1 MTRVLKGNG
10 DNTSRL
16 TLAIVGNLALADRT
30 NLVLEVVLKKK
41 KKKVLVKRVPKVEK
55 KKLKDTGYERWRLNP
70 SYILLQPDRTT
81 TLETRRYLHNPH
93 RHRFSSS

>member
-41 KKKVLVKRVPKVEK
+41 KKKSVGKTRSQSRK
-55 KKLKDTGYERWRLNP
+55 KKAERHW
-70 SYILLQPDRTT
+70 I
-81 TLETRRYLHNPH
+81 
-93 RHRFSSS
+93 

>member
-16 TLAIVGNLALADRT
+16 TLAVVGNLALADRT

-41 KKKVLVKRVPKVEK
+41 KKKSVGKTRSQSRK
-55 KKLKDTGYERWRLNP
+55 KKK
-70 SYILLQPDRTT
+70 S
-81 TLETRRYLHNPH
+81 
-93 RHRFSSS
+93 

>member
-16 TLAIVGNLALADRT
+16 TLAVVGNLALADRT

-41 KKKVLVKRVPKVEK
+41 KKKC
-55 KKLKDTGYERWRLNP
+55 W
-70 SYILLQPDRTT
+70 
-81 TLETRRYLHNPH
+81 
-93 RHRFSSS
+93 

>member
-16 TLAIVGNLALADRT
+16 TLAVVGNLALADRT

-41 KKKVLVKRVPKVEK
+41 KKKKSVGKTRSQSRK
-55 KKLKDTGYERWRLNP
+55 KKAERHW
-70 SYILLQPDRTT
+70 I
-81 TLETRRYLHNPH
+81 
-93 RHRFSSS
+93 

>member
-1 MTRVLKGNG
+1 MGMTRVLKGNG

-16 TLAIVGNLALADRT
+16 TLAVVGNLALADRT

-55 KKLKDTGYERWRLNP
+55 KK
-70 SYILLQPDRTT
+70 S
-81 TLETRRYLHNPH
+81 
-93 RHRFSSS
+93 

>member
-16 TLAIVGNLALADRT
+16 TLAVVGNLALADRT

-41 KKKVLVKRVPKVEK
+41 KKKKGWKNAFPKSK
-55 KKLKDTGYERWRLNP
+55 KKKK
-70 SYILLQPDRTT
+70 S
-81 TLETRRYLHNPH
+81 
-93 RHRFSSS
+93 

>member
-16 TLAIVGNLALADRT
+16 TLAVVGNLALADRT

-41 KKKVLVKRVPKVEK
+41 KKKKVGK
-55 KKLKDTGYERWRLNP
+55 T
-70 SYILLQPDRTT
+70 STQQ
-81 TLETRRYLHNPH
+81 
-93 RHRFSSS
+93 

>member
-16 TLAIVGNLALADRT
+16 TLAVVGNLALADRT

-41 KKKVLVKRVPKVEK
+41 KKKKVLVKRVPKVEK
-55 KKLKDTGYERWRLNP
+55 KKKAERHW
-70 SYILLQPDRTT
+70 I
-81 TLETRRYLHNPH
+81 
-93 RHRFSSS
+93 